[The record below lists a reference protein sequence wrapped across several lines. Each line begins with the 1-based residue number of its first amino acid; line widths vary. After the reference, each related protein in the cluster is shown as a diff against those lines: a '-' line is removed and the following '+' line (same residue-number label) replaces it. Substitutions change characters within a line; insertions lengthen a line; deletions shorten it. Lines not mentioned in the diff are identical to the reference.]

1 MRLIFV
7 TLLTLSLAL
16 TGPACSEEEGAE
28 EGAAAAEE
36 GAEGA
41 EKPAD
46 EKAEGEEG
54 EKSADEKAGDEKA
67 EGDKPGDEKAAA
79 APEGDAPA
87 AESKPL
93 VSEDECKAA
102 CAHIT
107 TLTMASLPAETKEEA
122 KAKIKE
128 ALGERCPIDCL
139 KHGTPEAIK
148 CATVAKTAIDLA
160 SCPK

>member
-41 EKPAD
+41 EKPA
-46 EKAEGEEG
+46 
-54 EKSADEKAGDEKA
+54 
-67 EGDKPGDEKAAA
+67 DEKAAA

-148 CATVAKTAIDLA
+148 CATVAKTALDLA
-160 SCPK
+160 NCPK